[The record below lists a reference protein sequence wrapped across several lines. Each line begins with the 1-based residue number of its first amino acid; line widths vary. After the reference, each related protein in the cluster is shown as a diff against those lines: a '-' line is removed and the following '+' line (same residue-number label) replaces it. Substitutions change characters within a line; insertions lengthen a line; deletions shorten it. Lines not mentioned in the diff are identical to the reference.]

1 MSNSYEK
8 FKNNSSYCV
17 GGRHN
22 SSTTNIKPK
31 ITYNKKTNKEVKL
44 FEGKCSQCKRTK
56 TRIVSDNT
64 IQAEGLQDFFKGL
77 GKAAK
82 NIGKK
87 IVNNPTRA
95 LEIGTNL
102 ATAALTKN
110 PKAIASQAPSVIKFI
125 HHGNGLY
132 VGKITLAD

>member
-8 FKNNSSYCV
+8 FKNNSYCV
-17 GGRHN
+17 GGGHYT
-22 SSTTNIKPK
+22 STKDIKPK

-44 FEGKCSQCKRTK
+44 FEGKCSSCNRKK

-64 IQAEGLQDFFKGL
+64 IEAEGLQIFFKGL

-82 NIGKK
+82 SIAKK

-102 ATAALTKN
+102 TTAALTKN
-110 PKAIASQAPSVIKFI
+110 PKALASQAPSVLKFI

-132 VGKITLAD
+132 VGKIH

>member
-1 MSNSYEK
+1 M
-8 FKNNSSYCV
+8 KNLKILV
-17 GGRHN
+17 IVLVEDIILVQLD
-22 SSTTNIKPK
+22 IKPK

-44 FEGKCSQCKRTK
+44 FEGKCSVCNRKK

-82 NIGKK
+82 NVGKK

-110 PKAIASQAPSVIKFI
+110 PKAIAAQAPSVLKFI

-132 VGKITLAD
+132 VGKIH

>member
-8 FKNNSSYCV
+8 FKNSSYCV
-17 GGRHN
+17 GGRHHT
-22 SSTTNIKPK
+22 STNDIKPK

-110 PKAIASQAPSVIKFI
+110 PKAIAAQAPSVIKFI
-125 HHGNGLY
+125 HHGEGLY
-132 VGKITLAD
+132 VGKIH

>member
-1 MSNSYEK
+1 M
-8 FKNNSSYCV
+8 KNLKILVIVLVEDINT
-17 GGRHN
+17 
-22 SSTTNIKPK
+22 STIDIKPK

-44 FEGKCSQCKRTK
+44 FEGKCSSCKRTK

-110 PKAIASQAPSVIKFI
+110 PKAIANSSSICNKVYYTMEKDYMLENL
-125 HHGNGLY
+125 H
-132 VGKITLAD
+132 

>member
-1 MSNSYEK
+1 M
-8 FKNNSSYCV
+8 KNLKILVIVLVEDTNT
-17 GGRHN
+17 
-22 SSTTNIKPK
+22 STIDIKPK

-44 FEGKCSQCKRTK
+44 FEGKCSSCKRTK

-82 NIGKK
+82 NVGKK

-110 PKAIASQAPSVIKFI
+110 PKAIAAQAPSVIKFL

-132 VGKITLAD
+132 VGKLH

>member
-1 MSNSYEK
+1 MSNSYENI
-8 FKNNSSYCV
+8 KNSRYCV
-17 GGRHN
+17 GGRHHT
-22 SSTTNIKPK
+22 STINIKPK
-31 ITYNKKTNKEVKL
+31 ITYNNNTGKKVKL
-44 FEGKCSQCKRTK
+44 FEGKCSSCKRTK

-77 GKAAK
+77 GNAAK
-82 NIGKK
+82 TIGKK

-110 PKAIASQAPSVIKFI
+110 PKAIATQAPSVIKFI
-125 HHGNGLY
+125 HHGKGLY
-132 VGKITLAD
+132 VGKIH

>member
-8 FKNNSSYCV
+8 FKNNSYCV
-17 GGRHN
+17 GGRHHT
-22 SSTTNIKPK
+22 STTNIQPK
-31 ITYNKKTNKEVKL
+31 ITYNKKTNREVKL
-44 FEGKCSQCKRTK
+44 FEGKCSVCNRKK

-82 NIGKK
+82 NVGKK
-87 IVNNPTRA
+87 IVNNPGRA

-110 PKAIASQAPSVIKFI
+110 PKAIAAQAPSVLKFI

-132 VGKITLAD
+132 VGKIH

>member
-1 MSNSYEK
+1 M
-8 FKNNSSYCV
+8 KNLKILVHLC
-17 GGRHN
+17 GRPSQHTATN
-22 SSTTNIKPK
+22 NIKPK
-31 ITYNKKTNKEVKL
+31 VTYNKKTGKEVKL

-64 IQAEGLQDFFKGL
+64 IEAEGLQDFFKGL

-82 NIGKK
+82 NMGKK
-87 IVNNPTRA
+87 IANNPSRA

-110 PKAIASQAPSVIKFI
+110 PKAYSSS
-125 HHGNGLY
+125 N
-132 VGKITLAD
+132 T

>member
-8 FKNNSSYCV
+8 FKNNSYCV
-17 GGRHN
+17 GGRH
-22 SSTTNIKPK
+22 SSATNNIKPK
-31 ITYNKKTNKEVKL
+31 ITYNKKTGKDVKL

-64 IQAEGLQDFFKGL
+64 IEAEGLQDFFKRL

-110 PKAIASQAPSVIKFI
+110 PKAIAAQTPSVLKFL

-132 VGKITLAD
+132 IGKLH